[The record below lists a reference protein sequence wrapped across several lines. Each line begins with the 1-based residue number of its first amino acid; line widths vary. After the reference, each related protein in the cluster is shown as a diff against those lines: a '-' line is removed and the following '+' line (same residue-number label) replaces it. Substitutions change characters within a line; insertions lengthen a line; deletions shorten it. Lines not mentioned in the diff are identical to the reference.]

1 MSKLQKY
8 QREYAV
14 RRVHDVYHEKAQNLT
29 KTPNGFYKTELE
41 IVNMIITG
49 KIKMYSHKTMRDS
62 ASNRQLRNR
71 HSFPDLSQIF
81 DLNIDAKKE
90 NKERKA
96 ALAALEKEEQEIID
110 KIMLMDSEETL
121 ELIKQ
126 FS

>member
-14 RRVHDVYHEKAQNLT
+14 GRVHNVFYERAQNLT
-29 KTPNGFYKTELE
+29 KELGSVYKTELE
-41 IVNMIITG
+41 IVNMIIAG

-71 HSFPDLSQIF
+71 HNFPDLSQIF
-81 DLNIDAKKE
+81 DLNIDTE
-90 NKERKA
+90 NKKHKTT
-96 ALAALEKEEQEIID
+96 LAALNKEKQEIID

-121 ELIKQ
+121 ELLKQ